1 MARRGSSM
9 GLFGLFGRSEDL
21 RQLDVAFRGAG
32 LHPALVPEGA
42 KLAISNLLK
51 DDNGG
56 RYADAATYPHVA
68 DLVAYCLLGHEAFEG
83 EVGPDRAREVEDR
96 IDAALEAGE
105 GVDADLI
112 LLTLHSKLIQ
122 PSVVDRFGL
131 SAEQGGE

>member
-1 MARRGSSM
+1 M
-9 GLFGLFGRSEDL
+9 GFFGLFGRSEDL
-21 RQLDVAFRGAG
+21 RQLDVALRGAG

-56 RYADAATYPHVA
+56 NYADPATYPHVA
-68 DLVAYCLLGHEAFEG
+68 DLIAYCLLGHDTFEG
-83 EVGPDRAREVEDR
+83 EVGPDRARQVEDR
-96 IDAALEAGE
+96 IDVALDAGE

-131 SAEQGGE
+131 SAEKDRE